1 MMPPK
6 MVPRALVSLG
16 MRMTRMAGWRPAGA
30 ASIATV
36 SGSLTGSL
44 PGLISGSLMRSPLSS
59 VNRHAAREAFLVAVE
74 VGDRVLGVAPAE
86 VAVAVVPVDQP
97 QPLDLAAEGDD
108 AL

>member
-16 MRMTRMAGWRPAGA
+16 IRMTRMAGWRPAVA
-30 ASIATV
+30 DSIAA
-36 SGSLTGSL
+36 GSRDAD
-44 PGLISGSLMRSPLSS
+44 SGSLMRRFLATSAS
-59 VNRHAAREAFLVAVE
+59 VNRDAAGEAFFVAVD
-74 VGDRVLGVAPAE
+74 VGDRLFRIAPAE

-108 AL
+108 A